1 MTEFINILIFPV
13 FLFLMFSNSFL
24 IRINNNKFKSALSIT
39 DLYVLNIFIILN
51 IILLFFLFNL
61 KINYVIYFLILY
73 FFSTNIF
80 LLDKNILKNN
90 KSFILSNFVIIII
103 FYVFAFE
110 IVANPNLSWDGKFHW
125 YLKSLNFYQ
134 DLGIRNLYFL
144 PKYEYPHFG
153 TFLWALFW
161 KFNAIQHEY
170 FGRLFYLFLYLLS
183 IISFV
188 EIFETNR
195 KNKIIIFAIISII
208 SFNHQNFFGNQDIL
222 VFSLVVFLSKY
233 IYLIFEKKN
242 DVLLNY
248 ILIFLISN
256 IILWIKY
263 ESFIFVLISY
273 FMILISKYLLKQRK
287 LFIITLASIMII
299 LLMKLTYNIIYD
311 VNLKPTFQFSGEYE
325 FIQFLNLILIIKKSI
340 FIFKYFLISL
350 FKNPI
355 LLIGFLFMFLPLF
368 DKRLASKEVII
379 SFILFNLSTFFIFF
393 IIQNDF
399 KWHVINGIDRY
410 VLQYSG
416 YSLIFIALYLNK
428 YIFKS

>member
-1 MTEFINILIFPV
+1 M
-13 FLFLMFSNSFL
+13 
-24 IRINNNKFKSALSIT
+24 
-39 DLYVLNIFIILN
+39 
-51 IILLFFLFNL
+51 
-61 KINYVIYFLILY
+61 KINYAIYFIILY

-90 KSFILSNFVIIII
+90 KSFILSNFVIIIF

-110 IVANPNLSWDGKFHW
+110 IVANPNLSWDCKFHW

-161 KFNAIQHEY
+161 KFNTIQHEY

-263 ESFIFVLISY
+263 ESFIFVLI
-273 FMILISKYLLKQRK
+273 L
-287 LFIITLASIMII
+287 
-299 LLMKLTYNIIYD
+299 
-311 VNLKPTFQFSGEYE
+311 
-325 FIQFLNLILIIKKSI
+325 
-340 FIFKYFLISL
+340 
-350 FKNPI
+350 
-355 LLIGFLFMFLPLF
+355 
-368 DKRLASKEVII
+368 
-379 SFILFNLSTFFIFF
+379 
-393 IIQNDF
+393 
-399 KWHVINGIDRY
+399 
-410 VLQYSG
+410 
-416 YSLIFIALYLNK
+416 
-428 YIFKS
+428 YIF